1 MLLQQNERQEYED
14 ICRNIANLYFPW
26 SNIWLESRS
35 VFWNFL
41 FSNPYRMILFFQ
53 VFNER
58 GEKDRSRKN

>member
-1 MLLQQNERQEYED
+1 MLLQQNERQEHED
-14 ICRNIANLYFPW
+14 IHRDTGNVYFPW